1 MKKGLIVPLT
11 IVSVILIVGVSLY
24 KYAIDSP
31 YRISAEEA
39 KQRISGKKIDLVLD
53 VRTQMERDTLGLY
66 PNSLHIPSADLDK
79 KAAEAIPHKN
89 TRILVYCNTG
99 QRARL
104 ATEKLREMGYKNTFY
119 ISGPHT
125 SIL

>member
-1 MKKGLIVPLT
+1 MKTGLFIISIV
-11 IVSVILIVGVSLY
+11 VSVILILGVSLY

-31 YRISAEEA
+31 YRITAEEA
-39 KQRISGKKIDLVLD
+39 KRRLSEKKVDLVLD

-66 PNSLHIPSADLDK
+66 PNSVHIPSADLDT

-89 TRILVYCNTG
+89 TRILIYCNTG

-119 ISGPHT
+119 ISGPHI

>member
-1 MKKGLIVPLT
+1 MKRSLFFSLIFF
-11 IVSVILIVGVSLY
+11 SVLLILGVSLY

-39 KQRISGKKIDLVLD
+39 KQRITGKKIDLILD

-66 PNSLHIPSADLDK
+66 PNSVHIPSADLDT

>member
-1 MKKGLIVPLT
+1 MKKGLFIISI
-11 IVSVILIVGVSLY
+11 IVSVILILGVSLY

-31 YRISAEEA
+31 FRISAEEA

-66 PNSLHIPSADLDK
+66 PNSLHIPSADIET

-99 QRARL
+99 QRGRI

-119 ISGPHT
+119 ISGAHT

>member
-1 MKKGLIVPLT
+1 MKKGLFI
-11 IVSVILIVGVSLY
+11 ISIIISVILILGVSLY

-31 YRISAEEA
+31 FRITAEDA
-39 KQRISGKKIDLVLD
+39 KQRIAEKKIDLVLD

-66 PNSLHIPSADLDK
+66 PNSLHIPSADLET

-104 ATEKLREMGYKNTFY
+104 ATEKLRGMGYKNTFY

>member
-1 MKKGLIVPLT
+1 MKTGLFIISIV
-11 IVSVILIVGVSLY
+11 VSVILILGVSLY

-31 YRISAEEA
+31 YRITAEEA
-39 KQRISGKKIDLVLD
+39 KRRLSEKKVDLVLD

-66 PNSLHIPSADLDK
+66 PNSVHIPSADLDT

-89 TRILVYCNTG
+89 TRILIYCNTG

>member
-1 MKKGLIVPLT
+1 MKTGLFVISIV
-11 IVSVILIVGVSLY
+11 VSVILILGVSLY

-31 YRISAEEA
+31 YRITAEEA
-39 KQRISGKKIDLVLD
+39 RQRLSEKKVDLVLD

-66 PNSLHIPSADLDK
+66 PNSVHIPSADLDT